1 MSWVMIVLLL
11 IGSFLILVPLFSYL
25 SAKRLVG
32 KKIVSDLSNN
42 RMLYF
47 YSENCPPCRTMTPII
62 ERLAEQHDG
71 IVKVDVRKD
80 PATGRQFNIRATPTL
95 VLMKESVVTD
105 VALGAKTESQLKS
118 LLQKIT

>member
-1 MSWVMIVLLL
+1 MIILLL
-11 IGSFLILVPLFSYL
+11 VASFLILVPLFSYL

-32 KKIVSDLSNN
+32 KKIVTELSGN

-47 YSENCPPCRTMTPII
+47 YSENCPPCRSMTPII

-80 PATGRQFNIRATPTL
+80 PEMSRNFNIRATPTL
-95 VLMKESVVTD
+95 ILMKDSIVMD
-105 VALGAKTESQLKS
+105 VALGGKTESQLKS